1 VFEKRALARDSEK
14 FSNVIPSNSQV
25 NINDVTET
33 LDQPSVDLS
42 AKDRFKQ
49 KADLRNVK
57 QEDKFGFLDT
67 LKDVGQQVISK
78 GVSGAVGA
86 YGNILDAFGLQIKK
100 GEEIPANRLR
110 NNLQFGVLDKLER
123 GEIPSLGEFLLLA
136 DEDATPNYNRLPTS
150 QEVQQGIEGVSG
162 IGEGKTPSGRIAG
175 RGAEFLAEG
184 AMTGGS
190 GKALASLAASGA
202 AGQAI
207 REAGGPESL
216 ATGTEI
222 AGSISPTIVQGKLI
236 PTGKGAKDIVEAGRK
251 IGLTEKQ
258 LTPLVQSEGK
268 AAILTKVARKGEK
281 TKELFASIKEKLGDS
296 YTSLKA
302 QVANFGKVN
311 APNQKILLDKFTAIR
326 DDLTKTLKA
335 SPDKEAA
342 INFITDAIDNLKKSG
357 TSPEDLINFWQDINK
372 SVKWNS
378 IQGGKKALTR
388 LKEPISEVL
397 ENVVPNVAKD
407 FEMTNMLYSK
417 YSQIAKKL
425 KPDLVDA
432 FVNKGEILALA
443 PAALSLINGN
453 VMPIAALG
461 GEVATRLLS
470 REMLINPYFQ
480 NIANKLVKNFN
491 QGSVKAVTETM
502 KQVKEYMG
510 RKHPNE
516 NWDFLLGNEDQ
527 SK

>member
-1 VFEKRALARDSEK
+1 
-14 FSNVIPSNSQV
+14 
-25 NINDVTET
+25 
-33 LDQPSVDLS
+33 
-42 AKDRFKQ
+42 
-49 KADLRNVK
+49 
-57 QEDKFGFLDT
+57 
-67 LKDVGQQVISK
+67 
-78 GVSGAVGA
+78 
-86 YGNILDAFGLQIKK
+86 
-100 GEEIPANRLR
+100 
-110 NNLQFGVLDKLER
+110 
-123 GEIPSLGEFLLLA
+123 
-136 DEDATPNYNRLPTS
+136 
-150 QEVQQGIEGVSG
+150 
-162 IGEGKTPSGRIAG
+162 
-175 RGAEFLAEG
+175 
-184 AMTGGS
+184 M
-190 GKALASLAASGA
+190 
-202 AGQAI
+202 
-207 REAGGPESL
+207 
-216 ATGTEI
+216 
-222 AGSISPTIVQGKLI
+222 
-236 PTGKGAKDIVEAGRK
+236 
-251 IGLTEKQ
+251 TEKQ